1 MLPTRGTP
9 LGKGHTQDE
18 VREWEKILHA
28 NENDRKVVVIILTGD
43 KIDFKAKA
51 IKKDKEGQYI
61 TIKGPIKKI
70 LLIHS
75 SIQKHPSTYTNTD
88 RHKGRN

>member
-1 MLPTRGTP
+1 MLSIGGTP

-18 VREWEKILHA
+18 VREQEKIFHA
-28 NENDRKVVVIILTGD
+28 NESDRKVVVIILTQD

-51 IKKDKEGQYI
+51 IKKNKEGQYI
-61 TIKGPIKKI
+61 MIKGPINKRI

-75 SIQKHPSTYTNTD
+75 SI
-88 RHKGRN
+88 